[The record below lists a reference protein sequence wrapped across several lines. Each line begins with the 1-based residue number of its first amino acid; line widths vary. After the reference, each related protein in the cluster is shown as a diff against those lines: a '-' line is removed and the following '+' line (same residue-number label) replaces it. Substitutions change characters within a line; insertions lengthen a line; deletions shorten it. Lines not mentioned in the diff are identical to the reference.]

1 MKGVKRFGRQHP
13 RLGAFFGLSVA
24 MVAVLIIA
32 ARDVPLEP
40 GQRAALITS
49 TVLLAAACVW
59 IIHLE

>member
-1 MKGVKRFGRQHP
+1 MKGVQGFGRRHP
-13 RLGAFFGLSVA
+13 RLGAFLGLSAA
-24 MVAVLIIA
+24 MVAVLLIA

-49 TVLLAAACVW
+49 TVLLSALCVW